1 MLRREYLL
9 FPGSWL
15 EGNDAEV
22 TLQLPLNRTG
32 VFFRGGSI
40 IVGQDVER
48 NSEHSRLLPITFHV
62 FLDQDERAEGDL
74 YMDDGSSIGE
84 TLVII
89 SARSSL
95 RYSSLGHKYIRQLFS
110 KFKYTLH
117 MTIYA

>member
-1 MLRREYLL
+1 M
-9 FPGSWL
+9 
-15 EGNDAEV
+15 
-22 TLQLPLNRTG
+22 
-32 VFFRGGSI
+32 
-40 IVGQDVER
+40 ER

-89 SARSSL
+89 RSSL